1 MSLVH
6 LALKSVAGS
15 PFRSALV
22 FLCVALVA
30 SSAMWA
36 TLVVQGAEENL
47 RQSVASIER
56 PGADITVI
64 SRGGGASSMG
74 MVDVRAA
81 IQPGDVA
88 AVPGVAAA
96 SPQLRLTTL
105 YNTPLCADPELYLV
119 AFDPAT
125 DFIVGPWLER
135 NLKVGL
141 QVNEAVAGNRVGQA
155 APSGAG
161 KQNLT
166 VSGYELKLV
175 GHLSPTGTSL
185 DQSLFVTFETARYM
199 AKLSRFQV
207 VRGQEDGLNIATSN
221 IPVVLVKVESGSDPH
236 QVAEQILQTVPNA
249 VPFDNANFFQKGRN
263 QMAGLL
269 SSIPGLLGVT
279 WALSV
284 VFIGLVFSVAVN
296 ERRRQVGVLRALG
309 STRSFVFRSILAV
322 GFILALGGGTVGVTL
337 TVLAVWLFGD
347 EIVQS
352 AGLPLASPSPFALL
366 ALGLGGLALALASVT
381 LAALFP
387 ALRISRQDPAAAM
400 RG

>member
-105 YNTPLCADPELYLV
+105 YNTPLCADEEMYLV

-125 DFIVGPWLER
+125 DFTVGPWLER
-135 NLKVGL
+135 NLTGGL
-141 QVNEAVAGNRVGQA
+141 KVNEAVAGSRVGQA
-155 APSGAG
+155 VPSG
-161 KQNLT
+161 KQDLT

-175 GHLSPTGTSL
+175 GHLAPTGTSL
-185 DQSLFVTFETARYM
+185 DQSLFVTFETARHM
-199 AKLSRFQV
+199 ARLSRFQV
-207 VRGQEDGLNIATSN
+207 AYSLDDALDIAADDTSIILVQVEPGSNPHTVATRILED
-221 IPVVLVKVESGSDPH
+221 
-236 QVAEQILQTVPNA
+236 VPGVTA
-249 VPFDNANFFQKGRN
+249 FDNAHFFQQGRK
-263 QMAGLL
+263 QMASLRRN
-269 SSIPGLLGVT
+269 IPGLLGIT
-279 WALSV
+279 WVLSI

-296 ERRRQVGVLRALG
+296 ERRREVGVLRVLG
-309 STRSFVFRSILAV
+309 ATRSFVLRSILAE
-322 GFILALGGGTVGVTL
+322 GFILALVGGAVGVIL
-337 TVLAVWLFGD
+337 TAFAILLFRDG
-347 EIVQS
+347 IVQS

-366 ALGLGGLALALASVT
+366 ALGLGGLALALASVA
-381 LAALFP
+381 LATLFP